1 MAVQCSGTA
10 RPSQFVA
17 PLTYTLSTWAIC
29 STPPP
34 RPTPRFTVSP
44 VSRPSS
50 SRKGWATSVSP
61 ASAPPRQANRTNI
74 SPGWNRPASSRRT
87 RPLRSSASS
96 SREVVLLARPV
107 AAASSVN
114 VTAPGA
120 CTTSVSSRAAR
131 STACVP
137 PRLLTTRLPV
147 DSCDSPLPSSTLRN
161 SVLLCDPTIGVL
173 AGQGRIGQSKC
184 RPGVSRKGQVAMF
197 RNTMPRYEILSDDA
211 VAVLDRGW
219 RRIVSEIGVQ
229 FAKPEAVELFR
240 QAGQQVDGDVVKFDP
255 EFVLEQA
262 AKAPREFD
270 VQARNPANSVHI
282 GGDDMVFGAV
292 YGSPFIREGEVRRD
306 ATLDDFHR
314 LAMLAQSFPE
324 LDSAGGVICEPN
336 DAPLDS
342 RHLDMVYALQTVTD
356 KIYMG
361 NVVSGPNA
369 ADTIAMTSIL
379 FGGRDAIERVPAT
392 ISLINCNSPLRWDD
406 RMLDAQFEYNRAA
419 QPVVLTPF
427 LLMGAMSPVTIP
439 AALVQQLAEALS
451 GIALAQL
458 IRPGCPVIFGSFLS
472 NIDMQSGSPS
482 FGTPESAIGLLCTGQ
497 LARHYGLPFRTGG
510 GLNSSQTADEALMTL
525 LPTFLAGTN
534 FVMHAAGWLEGGLV
548 SCYEKF
554 IIDIELL
561 RELRVEFTPLEITE
575 ESLAFGAHEEVGH
588 GGHFLGAAHTME
600 RFRDCF
606 QRPMLSSTTNFERWL
621 KLGGKDTA
629 ARAGEIWRKKLEEFT
644 PPPLDDAIRAELDD
658 FVARRRREIDD

>member
-1 MAVQCSGTA
+1 
-10 RPSQFVA
+10 
-17 PLTYTLSTWAIC
+17 
-29 STPPP
+29 
-34 RPTPRFTVSP
+34 
-44 VSRPSS
+44 
-50 SRKGWATSVSP
+50 
-61 ASAPPRQANRTNI
+61 
-74 SPGWNRPASSRRT
+74 
-87 RPLRSSASS
+87 
-96 SREVVLLARPV
+96 
-107 AAASSVN
+107 
-114 VTAPGA
+114 
-120 CTTSVSSRAAR
+120 
-131 STACVP
+131 
-137 PRLLTTRLPV
+137 
-147 DSCDSPLPSSTLRN
+147 
-161 SVLLCDPTIGVL
+161 
-173 AGQGRIGQSKC
+173 
-184 RPGVSRKGQVAMF
+184 MF
-197 RNTMPRYEILSDDA
+197 GNTMPRYEILSADA
-211 VAVLDRGW
+211 VGVLDRGW
-219 RRIVSEIGVQ
+219 RRIVSEIGIQ

-240 QAGQQVDGDVVKFDP
+240 AAGQRVDGEVVYLDP
-255 EFVLEQA
+255 EFVLAQV

-282 GGDDMVFGAV
+282 GGDQMVFGGV
-292 YGSPFIREGEVRRD
+292 YGCPFVREGEVRRE
-306 ATLDDFHR
+306 ATLDDFRR
-314 LAMLAQSFPE
+314 LTMLAQSFSQ
-324 LDSAGGVICEPN
+324 LDTAGGVICEPN

-342 RHLDMVYALQTVTD
+342 RHLDMIYALATLTD
-356 KIYMG
+356 KFYMG

-379 FGGRDAIERVPAT
+379 FGGRDKIEQTPAT

-406 RMLDAQFEYNRAA
+406 RMLDAQFEYCAA
-419 QPVVLTPF
+419 SQPVVLTPF

-497 LARHYGLPFRTGG
+497 LARHFGLPFRTGG
-510 GLNSSQTADEALMTL
+510 GLTASQTADAQAAYESLMTL

-548 SCYEKF
+548 SCFEKF

-561 RELRVEFTPLEITE
+561 RMLRVEFTPLEIDADA
-575 ESLAFGAHEEVGH
+575 LAFGAHEEVGH

-606 QRPMLSSTTNFERWL
+606 YRPLLSSTANYERWL

-629 ARAGEIWRKKLEEFT
+629 ARAGEICAKTLAEYE
-644 PPPLDDAIRAELDD
+644 PPPLDEAIRAELDD
-658 FVARRRREIDD
+658 YVTRRRAELGD

>member
-1 MAVQCSGTA
+1 
-10 RPSQFVA
+10 
-17 PLTYTLSTWAIC
+17 
-29 STPPP
+29 
-34 RPTPRFTVSP
+34 
-44 VSRPSS
+44 
-50 SRKGWATSVSP
+50 
-61 ASAPPRQANRTNI
+61 
-74 SPGWNRPASSRRT
+74 
-87 RPLRSSASS
+87 
-96 SREVVLLARPV
+96 
-107 AAASSVN
+107 
-114 VTAPGA
+114 
-120 CTTSVSSRAAR
+120 
-131 STACVP
+131 
-137 PRLLTTRLPV
+137 
-147 DSCDSPLPSSTLRN
+147 
-161 SVLLCDPTIGVL
+161 
-173 AGQGRIGQSKC
+173 
-184 RPGVSRKGQVAMF
+184 MF
-197 RNTMPRYEILSDDA
+197 ENKMPRYEILSADA

-219 RRIVSEIGVQ
+219 RRIVSEIGIQ
-229 FAKPEAVELFR
+229 FAKPEAVELFA
-240 QAGQQVDGDVVKFDP
+240 QAGQKTEGEVVYLDP
-255 EFVLEQA
+255 EFVLEQV

-282 GGDDMVFGAV
+282 GGDQMVFSSV
-292 YGSPFIREGEVRRD
+292 YGCPFVRDGEVRRD
-306 ATLDDFHR
+306 ATLQDFR
-314 LAMLAQSFPE
+314 NLVSLSQVFPQ

-342 RHLDMVYALQTVTD
+342 RHLDMIYALQTLSD
-356 KIYMG
+356 KFYMG

-369 ADTIAMTSIL
+369 RDTIEMTSIL
-379 FGGRDAIERVPAT
+379 FGGREAIEATPAT

-406 RMLDAQFEYNRAA
+406 RMLDAMFEYCAA
-419 QPVVLTPF
+419 GQPCVLTPF

-439 AALVQQLAEALS
+439 AALTQQLAEALS

-472 NIDMQSGSPS
+472 NIDMQSGSPA

-510 GLNSSQTADEALMTL
+510 GLNAAQTADAQAAYEALMTL

-561 RELRVEFTPLEITE
+561 RMLRVEFTPLEISE

-606 QRPMLSSTTNFERWL
+606 YRPLLSSTANFERWL
-621 KLGGKDTA
+621 RLGGKDTT
-629 ARAGEIWRKKLEEFT
+629 ARASEIWQARLAEFE

-658 FVARRRREIDD
+658 FVTRRRRELGD